1 VRTNIDQTIAGWR
14 VKWQRRRM
22 KKNFFRATIVA
33 GVVFGQLIILS
44 LLIQLKQL
52 EGHGVDW
59 WSVSLLLLCRL
70 VVSLSPASLL
80 RLPLGSL
87 GNVQKVVKTCR
98 GGLVK

>member
-1 VRTNIDQTIAGWR
+1 MRTNIDQTIAGWR

-59 WSVSLLLLCRL
+59 WSVSLLLLCSGFL
-70 VVSLSPASLL
+70 WVLL
-80 RLPLGSL
+80 AMS
-87 GNVQKVVKTCR
+87 KKW
-98 GGLVK
+98 